1 MKILKNTL
9 VTLCLCTALP
19 LGNVAL
25 AQDKWPSKPVTL
37 VVPFPPGGP
46 TDIVA
51 RAIANS
57 LSQKLKQTLVVEN
70 KAGANGTIG
79 SGLVARSPA
88 DGYTLLY
95 NTSSLA
101 ISPAL
106 YSNLNFDPKT
116 DFAPI
121 STTVNIPLVLL
132 THARSKSKTYKE
144 LVENLDDPKR
154 SLSYGS
160 AGQGN
165 ITHLGA
171 FLFLQELQSEPQHIP
186 YRGSAPAMV
195 DLVGGQIDF
204 MMNTLNDSMSFINDG
219 RVIPLALSS
228 NERIEELLP
237 GVPTLNEMLE
247 RDLVVGA
254 WQGIVAPKGTPN
266 EIIEMLNSAVND
278 ILQSDNFKELAKTQG
293 FQILG
298 STPEEYQHF
307 INAETDRWI
316 ATVAESGVQKN

>member
-1 MKILKNTL
+1 MNILKNALTL
-9 VTLCLCTALP
+9 SLCAGLP
-19 LGNVAL
+19 FANVAL
-25 AQDKWPSKPVTL
+25 AQDSWPSKPVTL

-46 TDIVA
+46 TDLVA

-57 LSQKLKQTLVVEN
+57 LSHSLKQTLVVEN

-79 SGLVARSPA
+79 SAFVARAPA

-116 DFAPI
+116 DYAPI

-132 THARSKSKTYKE
+132 THGKSDIKTYEE
-144 LVENLDDPKR
+144 LVTSLKQPDQQ
-154 SLSYGS
+154 LSYGS

-171 FLFLQELQSEPQHIP
+171 FLFLQEIQAQPQHIP

-204 MMNTLNDSMSFINDG
+204 IMNTLNDSVPFVNDK
-219 RVIPLALSS
+219 RVIPLAITSS
-228 NERIEELLP
+228 ERQEEVLP
-237 GVPTLNEMLE
+237 DVPTLSEKLDKE
-247 RDLVVGA
+247 LVVGA
-254 WQGIVAPKGTPN
+254 WQGIVAPKGTPQ
-266 EIIEMLNSAVND
+266 EIVNILNKEIND
-278 ILQSDNFKELAKTQG
+278 ILQSDSFKELAKNQG

-298 STPEEYQHF
+298 STAEEYQHF
-307 INAETDRWI
+307 MDSETDRWI
-316 ATVAESGVQKN
+316 ETVAASGMQKN

>member
-1 MKILKNTL
+1 MKILKNIL
-9 VTLCLCTALP
+9 VTLYLCATLP
-19 LGNVAL
+19 FTNVVL

-79 SGLVARSPA
+79 SGLVARSSA

-132 THARSKSKTYKE
+132 THAGSKSKTYKE
-144 LVENLDDPKR
+144 LVESLGDPKQG
-154 SLSYGS
+154 LSYGS

-278 ILQSDNFKELAKTQG
+278 ILQSDDFKELAQTQG

-298 STPEEYQHF
+298 STPEEYQDF